1 MINLIDRVHH
11 DWIHILSSTYRE
23 FHHQGIHDTAD
34 DCDKVESIPSIFE
47 VTLEHQIKNRLPF
60 KM

>member
-47 VTLEHQIKNRLPF
+47 VTLEGQIK
-60 KM
+60 K